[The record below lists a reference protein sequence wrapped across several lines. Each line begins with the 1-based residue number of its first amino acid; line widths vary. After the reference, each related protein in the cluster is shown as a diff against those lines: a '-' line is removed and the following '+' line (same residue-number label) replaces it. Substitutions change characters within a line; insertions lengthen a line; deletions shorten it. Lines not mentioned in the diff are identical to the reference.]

1 MLENLKSLVWTGGGQ
16 GILFAVV
23 VYVVAGLV
31 GFKSGFQCFELSG
44 VSSPSF
50 VLVNPLLRGRE
61 CGTIGGM
68 AQDLNILHCYCYDLP
83 LHVISP

>member
-31 GFKSGFQCFELSG
+31 GFKIGFQCFELSG

-50 VLVNPLLRGRE
+50 VLVEPSTTRERVWYNRRYGTGFEYIALL
-61 CGTIGGM
+61 
-68 AQDLNILHCYCYDLP
+68 LL
-83 LHVISP
+83 